1 MGIPR
6 LTRAPFRRQPPET
19 GTAFTQWLQTPLGA
33 TLLAEEQRVL
43 AEALPRLP
51 GLRALQCCVGAP
63 EPLLE
68 ASVAALRW
76 TLGGAAGVDILAR
89 PSRLPLARECLDL
102 VLMHHTLDFEDDPH
116 LALGQAARALRPGGS
131 LVVVGFQPLGLWGLA
146 RLLRLNSREVPWI
159 GRFIRPH
166 RISDWLHVLACEVEG
181 FEGGLYGL
189 PLAGGARK
197 PRWLEALG
205 SRFWPQHGAF
215 YVLVARKRAM
225 MVRPL
230 RPRFS
235 LPQAAPNVVP
245 VSMARWQQRHE
256 PDAGE

>member
-19 GTAFTQWLQTPLGA
+19 GAAFGQWLQTPLGA
-33 TLLAEEQRVL
+33 ALLAAEQRVL

-51 GLRALQCCVGAP
+51 ALRALQCCVGPPAP
-63 EPLLE
+63 TLD
-68 ASVAALRW
+68 ASVAPLRW
-76 TLGGAAGVDILAR
+76 TLGSGAGVDIRAR
-89 PSRLPLARECLDL
+89 PSQMPFSRESLDL
-102 VLMHHTLDFEDDPH
+102 VLLHHTLDFEDDPH
-116 LALGQAARALRPGGS
+116 MVLGQAARALRPGGS

-146 RLLRLNSREVPWI
+146 RILRLHSRAVPWI

-189 PLAGGARK
+189 PLAGGPGG

-215 YVLVARKRAM
+215 YVLVARKRALM
-225 MVRPL
+225 MRPL

-235 LPQAAPNVVP
+235 LPQAPPNVVP

-256 PDAGE
+256 PDPGE